1 MKPKFQ
7 KQMIDN
13 EQQKIKSYLKE
24 TTKRI
29 NIFTHSFNEAILK
42 RPEAI
47 KKMKWSSSE
56 EDLNS

>member
-1 MKPKFQ
+1 
-7 KQMIDN
+7 MIDN

-29 NIFTHSFNEAILK
+29 NTFTHGFNEAILE

>member
-29 NIFTHSFNEAILK
+29 NTFTHGFNEAILEI
-42 RPEAI
+42 PEAI
-47 KKMKWSSSE
+47 KKMKWSSSD